1 MHKTR
6 IKEVAEFLIPPAVVE
21 EGEPIVLV
29 MDCFLKK
36 PERRVIFVV
45 DTAEK
50 FIGTIKLSDFVLH
63 LWPYAADTEEVLT
76 PEILNIV
83 KATTAGELASY
94 SNFYLKLD
102 STLEEAVT
110 LMRGNYLDALPVLD
124 EEGKIIGEVNYYNV
138 LKAYIRKKMA
148 EETL

>member
-6 IKEVAEFLIPPAVVE
+6 IRDVTEFLIPPAVIE
-21 EGEPIVLV
+21 EGEPLVLV
-29 MDCFLKK
+29 MDCFLKR

-50 FIGTIKLSDFVLH
+50 FIGTIRLSDLVLH

-83 KATTAGELASY
+83 KASTAGELASH
-94 SNFYLKLD
+94 SNFYLKPD
-102 STLEEAVT
+102 STLEEAVK
-110 LMRGNYLDALPVLD
+110 LMHGNYLDAIPVLD

-138 LKAYIRKKMA
+138 LKAYIRKKIA

>member
-50 FIGTIKLSDFVLH
+50 FIGTIRLSDLVLH

-76 PEILNIV
+76 PEILNII

-102 STLEEAVT
+102 STLEEAIT

>member
-6 IKEVAEFLIPPAVVE
+6 IRDVAEFLVPPAVVE

-29 MDCFLKK
+29 MDCFLKR

-45 DTAEK
+45 DAAEK
-50 FIGTIKLSDFVLH
+50 FVGTIRLSDLVLH
-63 LWPYAADTEEVLT
+63 LWPYAAAMEEVLT

-102 STLEEAVT
+102 STLEEAVS
-110 LMRGNYLDALPVLD
+110 LMHGNYLDALPVLD
-124 EEGKIIGEVNYYNV
+124 EDGKIIGEVNYYNI
-138 LKAYIRKKMA
+138 LKAYIRKKVA

>member
-6 IKEVAEFLIPPAVVE
+6 IRDVAEFLVPPAVVE

-29 MDCFLKK
+29 MDCFLKR

-45 DTAEK
+45 DAAEK
-50 FIGTIKLSDFVLH
+50 FVGTIRLSDLVLH
-63 LWPYAADTEEVLT
+63 LWPYAAETEEVLT

-83 KATTAGELASY
+83 KTSTAGELASY

-110 LMRGNYLDALPVLD
+110 LMHGNYLDALPVLD
-124 EEGKIIGEVNYYNV
+124 EDGKIIGEVNYYSI
-138 LKAYIRKKMA
+138 LQAYIRKKVA

>member
-6 IKEVAEFLIPPAVVE
+6 IRDVAEFLIPPAVVE
-21 EGEPIVLV
+21 EGEPLVLV

-50 FIGTIKLSDFVLH
+50 FIGTIRLSDLVLH
-63 LWPYAADTEEVLT
+63 LWPYAAETEEVLT
-76 PEILNIV
+76 SEILNIV

-94 SNFYLKLD
+94 SNFYLKPD
-102 STLEEAVT
+102 STLEEAVK
-110 LMRGNYLDALPVLD
+110 LMHGNYLDALPVLD

-138 LKAYIRKKMA
+138 LKAYIRKKIA